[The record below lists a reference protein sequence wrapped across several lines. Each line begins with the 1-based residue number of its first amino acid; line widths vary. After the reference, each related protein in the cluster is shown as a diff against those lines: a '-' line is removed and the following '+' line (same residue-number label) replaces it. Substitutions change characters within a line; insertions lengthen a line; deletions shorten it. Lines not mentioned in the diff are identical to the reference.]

1 MHAPN
6 YCFKFQIMP
15 QSLLLWTHIRHEALI
30 EQAASPNFE
39 QKKHPDLESCPKG
52 TTLIQH
58 FKKHAHE
65 KHVSQMIN

>member
-1 MHAPN
+1 MRP
-6 YCFKFQIMP
+6 FQGKVVRWCRIL
-15 QSLLLWTHIRHEALI
+15 SINSIRHEALI

-39 QKKHPDLESCPKG
+39 QRKHPDLESCPKG